1 MPFEPGQSGNPAG
14 TQREKKFLAALNRAI
29 AQDDGKRLR
38 DAAEKLL
45 DLAAA
50 GEQWAV
56 KELADR
62 TDGKPK
68 QQIVGGDDGDQPIEL
83 KATVE
88 FVNAGADSKGA

>member
-1 MPFEPGQSGNPAG
+1 MPFAPGQSGNPAG
-14 TQREKKFLAALNRAI
+14 YRREAKFAAALERAI
-29 AQDDGKRLR
+29 AQDKAQRLR

-62 TDGKPK
+62 LDGKPK
-68 QQIVGGDDGDQPIEL
+68 QATEL
-83 KATVE
+83 TGPNGTDLFGEVIRKIT
-88 FVNAGADSKGA
+88 